1 MELILRRGEL
11 VNKENKTLFPWS
23 WPWRDSTGKVLKP
36 YQAFLSRKFAYTY
49 LIIIWLIW
57 LTLGRGPEYG
67 CHIAG
72 GGLYC
77 IGGIWPADIVN
88 APLHFFSSLLIAP
101 IFHNSN
107 EHIIF
112 VTFGFLLFVQ
122 SFETRLGALRT
133 YFLFMLFTCIAA
145 LIMATLMNI
154 SDFIWPESEL
164 LAEGFSRNWMG
175 GSAGFY
181 GIIGA
186 SSHQSKNVWVIP
198 AIAIGFES
206 WNHFLHGISFF
217 TSSAHM
223 ISLFCGF
230 FIWGYWSGNLRRT
243 AKN

>member
-1 MELILRRGEL
+1 MNG
-11 VNKENKTLFPWS
+11 VSKEKKTLFPWS
-23 WPWRDSTGKVLKP
+23 LPWCNSTGEVLKP
-36 YQAFLSRKFAYTY
+36 YQAFLSRKFTYTY

-57 LTLGRGPEYG
+57 LTLGRGPENECYDSD
-67 CHIAG
+67 
-72 GGLYC
+72 GGLFC
-77 IGGIWPADIVN
+77 IGGIWPADIID

-101 IFHNSN
+101 VFHNSN
-107 EHIIF
+107 EHIFF
-112 VTFGFLLFVQ
+112 VTVGFLIFVQ
-122 SFETRLGALRT
+122 SFEARLGALRT

-145 LIMATLMNI
+145 LIMATVMNA
-154 SDFIWPESEL
+154 SDLIWPESKL

-186 SSHQSKNVWVIP
+186 SAHQSRYVWMIP

-206 WNHFLHGISFF
+206 WNHFLHGISLF

-223 ISLFCGF
+223 ISLICGF
-230 FIWGYWSGNLRRT
+230 FVWGYWTGNLRQS

>member
-1 MELILRRGEL
+1 MELILHRGEL
-11 VNKENKTLFPWS
+11 VNKEKKTLFPWS
-23 WPWRDSTGKVLKP
+23 WPWRDSTGEVLKP
-36 YQAFLSRKFAYTY
+36 YQAFLSRKFTYTY

-57 LTLGRGPEYG
+57 LTKGQGPEYD
-67 CHIAG
+67 CYINS

-88 APLHFFSSLLIAP
+88 APLNFFASLLIAP

-122 SFETRLGALRT
+122 SFEIRQGALRT

-145 LIMATLMNI
+145 LIIATVMNI
-154 SDFIWPESEL
+154 SDFIWPESKL

-198 AIAIGFES
+198 AIAITFES
-206 WNHFLHGISFF
+206 WNYFIHGISFF

-223 ISLFCGF
+223 VSLVCGF
-230 FIWGYWSGNLRRT
+230 IIWGYWSGNLRQST
-243 AKN
+243 NN